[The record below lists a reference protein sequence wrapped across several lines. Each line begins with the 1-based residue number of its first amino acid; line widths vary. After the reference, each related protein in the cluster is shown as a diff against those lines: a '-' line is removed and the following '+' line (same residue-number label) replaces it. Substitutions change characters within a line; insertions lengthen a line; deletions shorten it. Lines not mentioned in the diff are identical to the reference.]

1 MMNKKKLASLITAAS
16 TCMIVPALASAAG
29 YGINEQSASATGAAN
44 AGAAANPEN
53 ATILYFNPAGMTKLD
68 GDQISFG
75 ATALDIGADYSARA
89 TTAVGTPVQ
98 GTDDED
104 FVPMAYVPNF
114 YYTHK
119 MNDTVSYGV
128 GVFAPFGL
136 KADYQNDFVGRYFAD
151 VTDLKMVDLAPS
163 IAFDSGDGFSLG
175 FGIDIM
181 YAKGTLSRYQD
192 YTGLETKFGITPGT
206 FHEGHFEAQGD
217 DVDIGWNIGLM
228 YQPSDRTTVGVT
240 YRSKVEFDLKGDATL
255 TNVPNPVTG
264 NVSKLTED
272 AHVPLTTPASLT
284 FSLKQG
290 LTDSLDL
297 LAGATWTQ
305 WSEFQALDILSDQS
319 NAGSLGTISQLGT
332 GTYGG
337 NGDVIGHVSENWHN
351 TWALSLGLA
360 WQATPSW
367 QFKTGYAFD
376 ESPIPKQYR
385 TARIPSTDRNWLTLG
400 AQWKDA
406 NSGWSVDG
414 ALGYLIIRDVRVN
427 EQEYTVENKP
437 VAGAESFKGTYEPN
451 AIGLGI
457 QVSKAF

>member
-16 TCMIVPALASAAG
+16 TCMLVPALASAAG

-75 ATALDIGADYSARA
+75 ATALDIGADYNGRA

-98 GTDDED
+98 GTDNED

-192 YTGLETKFGITPGT
+192 YSAQAQLIKQATGQSVPQS
-206 FHEGHFEAQGD
+206 GHFEAQGD
-217 DVDIGWNIGLM
+217 DIDWGWNVGLM
-228 YQPSDRTTVGVT
+228 YQPSDRTTFGMT
-240 YRSKVEFDLKGDATL
+240 YRSKVELELKGDATL
-255 TNVPNPVTG
+255 TNVPSLTG
-264 NVSKLTED
+264 VSTLTED
-272 AHVPLTTPASLT
+272 ARVPLTTPASLT

-305 WSEFQALDILSDQS
+305 WSDFQALDILSDQS
-319 NAGSLGTISQLGT
+319 NAGSPGTISQLGT
-332 GTYGG
+332 SKYGG

-427 EQEYTVENKP
+427 EQEYTVENTP
-437 VAGAESFKGTYEPN
+437 VVGCRV
-451 AIGLGI
+451 L
-457 QVSKAF
+457 